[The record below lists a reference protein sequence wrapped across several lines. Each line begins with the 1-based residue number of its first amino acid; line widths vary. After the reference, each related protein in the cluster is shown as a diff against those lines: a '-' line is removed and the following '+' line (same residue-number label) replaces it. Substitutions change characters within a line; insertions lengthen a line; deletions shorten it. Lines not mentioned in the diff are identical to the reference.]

1 MKVVETQI
9 LFIVWSQFSQVSVL

>member
-9 LFIVWSQFSQVSVL
+9 LFIVWSQFSQVSVF